1 MSNFDSITIAKEYLL
16 WDPNE
21 ETKQVLQILIDTN
34 NHEEITKLLSKRMA
48 FGTAGL
54 RGPMGVGYCR
64 MNELVILQTTQGLI
78 RYLQSLIGIEKV
90 ASQVI
95 YNVYIFIQ

>member
-21 ETKQVLQILIDTN
+21 ETKQVL
-34 NHEEITKLLSKRMA
+34 KLLSKRMA